1 MKRLTF
7 IASLG
12 ALAIAA
18 AAPGLADPGG
28 GHGGGQGGGHGQGG
42 GQGGAA
48 GGFQGDF
55 GGVGRGHASDR
66 AMDRA
71 NVNSSIHS
79 STAPMGTDI
88 RSHRSREMGAA
99 SAMGAHAKLTGVTN
113 GMTVVDGSGATV
125 GTVTGVTT
133 RGNGTVRNIQVMLTG
148 GTVITLRS
156 QNLSLNDGVL
166 ATNTL
171 VGHAANRRINS
182 QGPFHAS
189 PQGLVHAS
197 PNSVLASA
205 GVTTLTGLATGLTVN
220 NGAGTPIGTVDSILT
235 NRSGAVVGINVDL
248 VAGGTAFIRAT
259 TLTMDG
265 TTVVTNSAQF

>member
-7 IASLG
+7 IASLS

-28 GHGGGQGGGHGQGG
+28 GGHGGGQGGGH

-55 GGVGRGHASDR
+55 GGMGRGHASDR

-71 NVNSSIHS
+71 NINNSIHS
-79 STAPMGTDI
+79 STAPIGTEI
-88 RSHRSREMGAA
+88 RRNRSREMGAA
-99 SAMGAHAKLTGVTN
+99 SAMGGHAKLTGITN
-113 GMTVVDGSGATV
+113 GMSVVDSSGATV

-133 RGNGTVRNIQVMLTG
+133 RGNGTVRNIQVMLTD

-171 VGHAANRRINS
+171 VGQAANRRLNS

-220 NGAGTPIGTVDSILT
+220 SSTGTPIGTVDSILT

-248 VAGGTAFIRAT
+248 VGGGTAFIRAT
-259 TLTMDG
+259 TLSMDG